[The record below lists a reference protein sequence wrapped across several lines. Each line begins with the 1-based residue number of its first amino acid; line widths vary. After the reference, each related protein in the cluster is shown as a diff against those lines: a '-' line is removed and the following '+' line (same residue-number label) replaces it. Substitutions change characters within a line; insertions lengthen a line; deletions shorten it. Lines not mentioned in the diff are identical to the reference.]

1 MHGFSCACL
10 GFLFFIN
17 KMNHAYYRERGYKD
31 MKRKG
36 LITLLLLVCALFAA
50 GCTNGKEESSPATS
64 EPKTDTDTKTAE
76 KQKARTVITTD
87 GEVDDMN
94 SVLRYLLS
102 ANEMNLEGIV
112 LTSSV
117 YHYAG
122 DKDKGIEP
130 FRWTGTEWLTNMIDA
145 YEDAYPNLEKHADG
159 YPKPDYLR
167 SITKIGNISN
177 VGEMEEETDGSQ
189 FLKELFLNDDD
200 SDLYV
205 QTWGGTNTT
214 ARALKS
220 IEEEYGKSDDWEK
233 VKSKVSDKLVLYI
246 ILDQDDSYSK
256 YIAKNWPDIRI
267 INDTSNFW
275 HFAYAWQLHSEELN
289 TKLTGDWHKEN
300 IVGHGPLMDMYALM
314 GDGKM
319 IEGEL
324 FEEQRGTEEYLKKNP
339 QYNKYDFISEGDS
352 PSFFYL
358 IDNGLR
364 SLEDPTYGGWGGRFD
379 AVSSKVYKNTV
390 TDFNVYANRYE
401 AEYSLTR
408 WFDDIQSDFA
418 ARADWLTAESYEDAN
433 HNPTVEVTEGLDLTV
448 EKGEKVTLHANA
460 SDPDGD
466 RLSFKWWRYFEAD
479 TYEESKVAKKDTV
492 PEVVDGLQLG
502 LQREL
507 AEGETTDTIE
517 LTGKDSDTVSF
528 TVPDD
533 AKSGDTLHIIV
544 EVQDDGAHEL
554 KHYQRVILTVK

>member
-1 MHGFSCACL
+1 
-10 GFLFFIN
+10 
-17 KMNHAYYRERGYKD
+17 

-36 LITLLLLVCALFAA
+36 LITLLLLCAIVAA
-50 GCTNGKEESSPATS
+50 GCTNSKEETNSSN
-64 EPKTDTDTKTAE
+64 ETKTE
-76 KQKARTVITTD
+76 SSSDSKNEQKQKARTVITTD

-94 SVLRYLLS
+94 SVLRYLVY
-102 ANEMNLEGIV
+102 ANEMDLEGIV

-122 DKDKGIEP
+122 DKEKEIEP
-130 FRWTGTEWLTNMIDA
+130 FRWTGTEWLTDMLDA
-145 YEDAYPNLEKHADG
+145 YEEGYPNLVKHADG
-159 YPKPDYLR
+159 YPEPDYLR

-177 VGEMEEETDGSQ
+177 VGEMEEETEGSQ
-189 FLKELFLNDDD
+189 FLKELFLGEDE

-220 IEEEYGKSDDWEK
+220 IEEEYSKSDDWESI
-233 VKSKVSDKLVLYI
+233 KSKVSEKLVLYI

-275 HFAYAWQLHSEELN
+275 HFAYAWKLHSEELN
-289 TKLTGDWHKEN
+289 TKLTGDWHKDN

-339 QYNKYDFISEGDS
+339 QYKKYDFISEGDS

-390 TDFNVYANRYE
+390 TDFNPYANRYE

-433 HNPTVEVTEGLDLTV
+433 HNPAVEVGEGLDLTV
-448 EKGEKVTLHANA
+448 ETGEKVTLHAKG

-466 RLSFKWWRYFEAD
+466 NISYKWWRYFEAD
-479 TYEESKVAKKDTV
+479 TYEESKVAKNETV
-492 PEVVDGLQLG
+492 PQVTDGLQLG

-528 TVPDD
+528 TVPED

-554 KHYQRVILTVK
+554 KTYQRVILTVK